1 MCLPPGENDIK
12 IVRQCIWSW
21 KAGWMTTADLFSMS
35 ARVVLITGGAGAHGR
50 IYARTLADL
59 GASVVLADI
68 NGAAAEQVAGELIA
82 EGGGDISGTTVDITD
97 SASVARAASEV
108 DTRYGRLDV
117 LINNAGLVSSGAFTH
132 DVTLEDWT
140 SVLSVDLTG
149 AFLMIRGFMPL
160 LHKSKS
166 ASIINN
172 GLGLVGLHPGFP
184 MVSAPYAAAKAG
196 LFGLTRQVAADY
208 AARGIRCNAIA
219 PGWHRGSGI
228 QRSIGMPQEAIDR
241 FEAVVMAGTP
251 MKRRGRLD
259 ELRGVLV
266 WLASNAS
273 IYVTGQVIAQDGG
286 WTAV

>member
-1 MCLPPGENDIK
+1 MPPEENHIK
-12 IVRQCIWSW
+12 IVRQSIWRR
-21 KAGWMTTADLFSMS
+21 KADGMTNTADLFSMS

-68 NGAAAEQVAGELIA
+68 NGAAAEQVAAELIA
-82 EGGGDISGTTVDITD
+82 QGGGDISGTTVDITD
-97 SASVARAASEV
+97 TASVARAASEV

-117 LINNAGLVSSGAFTH
+117 LINNAGIVSSGAFTH

-140 SVLSVDLTG
+140 RVISVNLTG

-172 GLGLVGLHPGFP
+172 GSMLGLVGLHPGFP

-219 PGWHRGSGI
+219 PGWHGGSGI
-228 QRSIGMPQEAIDR
+228 QRSIGMPQEAFDR
-241 FEAVVMAGTP
+241 S
-251 MKRRGRLD
+251 RR
-259 ELRGVLV
+259 
-266 WLASNAS
+266 W
-273 IYVTGQVIAQDGG
+273 
-286 WTAV
+286 